1 MKQKICITLVV
12 LVFISLLGSFPAYA
26 YDSIDKQLFNFD
38 LYLSKNPDV
47 YNAFGKN
54 YDSVINHW
62 LNNGISEGRE
72 GSSVFDARYYLNKYA
87 DLKAAFGQNYKAAYN
102 HYKTHGIKEKRI
114 AHPNSEFKSAPI
126 ITHTPT
132 PKPPNT
138 ANLPQGLVTL
148 KAVANNK
155 FVSYQNETLVADK
168 TSSDETT
175 EFLFMDKGN
184 GYVALQARKTAYY
197 VSAENSGNGN
207 LIANRSAI
215 NGWELFLL
223 VKNQDGTITLQANA
237 NGKFVCAEN
246 AGSKPLIA
254 RSSSIGGW
262 EKFIVT
268 TIPSHT
274 PTPIRTPAPT
284 ITPIKTTARTST
296 PSAIIKSYDE
306 LDKKIFDY
314 DLYILKNPD
323 VYKEYGN
330 DYDKI
335 IMHWLNHGIAEGRD
349 GGSHEFDAKYYLS
362 RYKDLRDAFK
372 NDYKAAYNHYK
383 TYGIKE
389 CRTAKIMTGA
399 FLKNYGRQ
407 NTHQFMCQNTK
418 DNENVNNK
426 KSGEQNHTIYS
437 RRSIINDIV
446 KDGYNTINIYIIN
459 DTNYSSSHGGISSA
473 AWVGI
478 DPNKV
483 LYNPSDKENWKKWL
497 IECRK
502 NGINPVIWLMASSID
517 PVDYFDYNDEQKV
530 KALWESFETDVGSY
544 IYNGKRLVT
553 HYVLGLEADKY
564 WTDPN
569 QICSFAKIMKSD
581 ILKNDQ
587 NVSLGIHNMI
597 TYDTPANRSK
607 LQTIFNCKYF
617 DTIYYQYYGCYAPYE
632 IDDTTYTIKMSE
644 TEQRETADEIVNTTK
659 ELVRDFPKKHI
670 ISTEYSFFGE
680 TEYAK
685 NLGLRCVLEGGAS
698 GALSGYSNP

>member
-114 AHPNSEFKSAPI
+114 AHPNSEFKSTPI
-126 ITHTPT
+126 ITPT
-132 PKPPNT
+132 PKPINI
-138 ANLPQGLVTL
+138 ANLPQGFVTL

-155 FVSYQNETLVADK
+155 LVSYQNKILVADK
-168 TSSDETT
+168 TNADETT
-175 EFLFMDKGN
+175 EFLFIDKGN
-184 GYVALQARKTAYY
+184 GYVALQARKTSYY
-197 VSAENSGNGN
+197 VSTENSGNGN
-207 LIANRSAI
+207 LIANKSTI
-215 NGWELFLL
+215 NGLELFLL

-274 PTPIRTPAPT
+274 STPIRTPVPT
-284 ITPIKTTARTST
+284 ITPIKTLARTST
-296 PSAIIKSYDE
+296 PSTISKNYDE

-330 DYDKI
+330 DYDNI
-335 IMHWLNHGIAEGRD
+335 IMHWLNHGIAEGRE

-362 RYKDLRDAFK
+362 KYKDLRDAFK

-389 CRTAKIMTGA
+389 CRTAKTMTGA

-407 NTHQFMCQNTK
+407 NTHQFMCQKTK
-418 DNENVNNK
+418 DDVNVNNK
-426 KSGEQNHTIYS
+426 KPGEQNHTIYS

-459 DTNYSSSHGGISSA
+459 DTNYSSSHGGISNA

-483 LYNPSDKENWKKWL
+483 LYNTSEKEKWKKWL

-502 NGINPVIWLMASSID
+502 NGINPVIWLMANGISTS
-517 PVDYFDYNDEQKV
+517 YFDYNDEQKV
-530 KALWESFETDVGSY
+530 KALWESFEKDVGSY

-564 WTDPN
+564 WEVSKILD
-569 QICSFAKIMKSD
+569 FAKIMKSD
-581 ILKNDQ
+581 ILKDNKD
-587 NVSLGIHNMI
+587 VSLGIHNECK
-597 TYDTPANRSK
+597 YDSNKSK
-607 LQTIFNCKYF
+607 LQTIFNCEYF
-617 DTIYYQYYGCYAPYE
+617 DTIYYQYEGCTAPYI
-632 IDDTTYTIKMSE
+632 IDKDTQRTTIMSE
-644 TEQRETADEIVNTTK
+644 ADQRKTANKIVNTTK
-659 ELVRDFPKKHI
+659 ELVRDFPQKHI

-698 GALSGYSNP
+698 GALSGYSKP